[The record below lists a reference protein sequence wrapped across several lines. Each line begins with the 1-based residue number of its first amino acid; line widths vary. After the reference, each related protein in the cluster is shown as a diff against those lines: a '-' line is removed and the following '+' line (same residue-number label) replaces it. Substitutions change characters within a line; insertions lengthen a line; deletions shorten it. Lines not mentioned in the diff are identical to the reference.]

1 MANIYDVAQ
10 AAGVSIST
18 VSHVL
23 NETRFVSEETKAKV
37 LEAIEQLDY
46 HPSSLARALVRQETQ
61 TIGLIVPDNINPF
74 FAELAR
80 GIENYGFGAGYNVL
94 LCNSDRNPSKEIA
107 YLDMLLS
114 KRVDG
119 VIYMTNDN
127 AQERLH
133 RLKERN
139 IPVVVFD
146 REYEGLDAILIDN
159 EGGGVDAT
167 VHLLQ
172 LGHQRVACIGG
183 PSSRFRTIGRV
194 RGYQSAL
201 AQAGI
206 PAAPELVTTGDW
218 TYESGWEAM
227 RILMQLSPPPT
238 AIFACNDTMAV
249 GALAFLHEANISVPE
264 EVSVIGFDNIL
275 LSAFTSP
282 PLTTMATPIVEL
294 GQQLCQMLLERIQ
307 NQSLT
312 PQRKIVHSKL
322 LVRSSTAPRA
332 TPVAPL
338 PNLKESPGEVWAS

>member
-23 NETRFVSEETKAKV
+23 NETRFVSEETKARV
-37 LEAIEQLDY
+37 IDAIERLDY

-80 GIENYGFGAGYNVL
+80 GIENHGFGAGYNVL

-127 AQERLH
+127 SQERLH

-146 REYEGLDAILIDN
+146 REYEGLDTILIDN
-159 EGGGVDAT
+159 LQGGVDAT
-167 VHLLQ
+167 NHLLQ
-172 LGHQRVACIGG
+172 LGHEQIACIGG
-183 PSSRFRTIGRV
+183 PNPRFRTIGRV
-194 RGYQSAL
+194 RGYETTL
-201 AQAGI
+201 ADAGI
-206 PAAPELVTTGDW
+206 PYRPELMTTGDW
-218 TYESGWEAM
+218 TYQSGWEAM
-227 RILMQLSPPPT
+227 RSLMQLSQPPT
-238 AIFACNDTMAV
+238 AVFACNDTMAI
-249 GALAFLHEANISVPE
+249 GALAFLHEANSSVPE
-264 EVSVIGFDNIL
+264 EVSIIGFDNIL

-312 PQRKIVHSKL
+312 TPQRKIVQSSL
-322 LVRSSTAPRA
+322 LVRKSTGPCR
-332 TPVAPL
+332 
-338 PNLKESPGEVWAS
+338 

>member
-37 LEAIEQLDY
+37 LDAIERLDY

-127 AQERLH
+127 SQERLH
-133 RLKERN
+133 RLQERN

-146 REYEGLDAILIDN
+146 REYDGLDAILIDN
-159 EGGGVDAT
+159 LQGGIDAT
-167 VHLLQ
+167 THLLQ
-172 LGHQRVACIGG
+172 LGHEQIACIGG

-194 RGYQSAL
+194 RGYETTL
-201 AQAGI
+201 ADAGI
-206 PAAPELVTTGDW
+206 PSRPELMTTGDW
-218 TYESGWEAM
+218 TYQSGWEAM
-227 RILMQLSPPPT
+227 RTLMQLPQPPT
-238 AIFACNDTMAV
+238 AVFACNDTMAI
-249 GALAFLHEANISVPE
+249 GALAFLHEANLSVPE
-264 EVSVIGFDNIL
+264 EVSIVGFDNIL

-294 GQQLCQMLLERIQ
+294 GQQLCQMLIERIQ

-312 PQRKIVHSKL
+312 TPQRTIVQSKL
-322 LVRSSTAPRA
+322 LVRRSTGPCR
-332 TPVAPL
+332 
-338 PNLKESPGEVWAS
+338 